1 MNMMKLKTILGAFVL
16 AGAVTLPIADAEAQ
30 IFPPYPDA
38 IMCVFAGSGVSSGP
52 RVFYLISQQPAG
64 GQLVYRVPRAAADFD
79 FNFDATTGAYVS
91 KTGVPVATT
100 CDSQSLGQIQ
110 AAGAAFFLGGV
121 GGGVPAGAVV
131 QFALASCPAGWTQET
146 IATSTVILC
155 KKN

>member
-1 MNMMKLKTILGAFVL
+1 MNTTVRTLLGSL
-16 AGAVTLPIADAEAQ
+16 AMAGTLALAPADAEAQ

-52 RVFYLISQQPAG
+52 RVFYIISQQPAG
-64 GQLVYRVPRAAADFD
+64 GQLIYRVPRAAADFD

-91 KTGVPVATT
+91 KSGVPVATT
-100 CDSQSLGQIQ
+100 CDNQSLGQIQ
-110 AAGAAFFLGGV
+110 AAGAAYFLGGV
-121 GGGVPAGAVV
+121 GGGIPSGAVV

-146 IATSTVILC
+146 VPASTVILC